1 MKLTQ
6 KQKRFV
12 QQYLICLNAAEAAK
26 KAGYSE
32 KVSAVIGYENLKK
45 PKIQQ
50 AIEETLS
57 NVSSDNVASIQE
69 ILEFLTAGLR
79 GELTE
84 SVPIL
89 TGRGE
94 QQIIQKQIGAKERV
108 RCAELMGKRYGLFK
122 ESVSVNG
129 TGTVV
134 IVDDCNQ

>member
-1 MKLTQ
+1 MKLTP

-12 QQYLICLNAAEAAK
+12 QEYLICMNAAEAAK

-57 NVSSDNVASIQE
+57 TVSSNNIVSIQE
-69 ILEFLTAGLR
+69 ILEFLTAGVR

-84 SVPIL
+84 LVPIL
-89 TGRGE
+89 TDRGE
-94 QQIIQKQIGAKERV
+94 QQIMKKQIGTKERV
-108 RCAELMGKRYGLFK
+108 RCAELLGKRYGLFK
-122 ESVSVNG
+122 ENVSVNG